1 MIGPLPKSGEYDA
14 ILVIVDYLTK
24 MGHFLPTTTTA
35 TSTTVMQAYIDNVF
49 KLHGM
54 SESMTS
60 DRGPQ
65 FASSF
70 ATETKRL
77 MGIESRLST
86 AYRPETDGQTECTNR
101 KLEIYLRRFVNY
113 EQDD

>member
-24 MGHFLPTTTTA
+24 MGHFLPITTTA
-35 TSTTVMQAYIDNVF
+35 TSTTVAQAYIDNVF

-65 FASSF
+65 FASNF
-70 ATETKRL
+70 ATEAKRL
-77 MGIESRLST
+77 MGIENRLST
-86 AYRPETDGQTECTNR
+86 AYRPETDRQTE
-101 KLEIYLRRFVNY
+101 
-113 EQDD
+113 